1 MTKIARPDFDATL
14 ASLTQTLVDYFLSI
28 GLPAEAVE
36 MYKKCLLLNTQG
48 GKLHRCWTVL
58 DTAQALKV
66 DALTTEQTQDLM
78 VLGWL
83 VEIQNAAYLIWD
95 DIMDGSETRRGQ
107 PCWYRRDEIGL
118 MSINDGCLLASTVF
132 IVLKT
137 HFKDHPAYHDL
148 VEVFRETALQI
159 EIGQSYDLLTASPH
173 YGGLSQFT
181 KEKYEFIIE
190 RKTAYYTS
198 YTPMSLPLVYL
209 QLATPMNLKEVY
221 KVALSLGQYYQV
233 RNDYLDVYGD
243 PKQTGKA
250 GTDIQENKLTWPIL
264 EALDRCN
271 KDQRLTLEKFYGS
284 QDDQE
289 VAKVL
294 AIFDELNLKN
304 VFEQWE
310 NEKIASTISMIE
322 SIDESEGLKKD
333 VFNVFLA
340 KLDGDALRHVGVAV
354 N

>member
-14 ASLTQTLVDYFLSI
+14 ASLSQTLVDYFL
-28 GLPAEAVE
+28 GMGFPADAVE
-36 MYKKCLLLNTQG
+36 MYRKCLLVNTQG

-58 DTAQALKV
+58 DTAQALKG
-66 DALTTEQTQDLM
+66 DALAAEQTRDLM
-78 VLGWL
+78 ILGWL
-83 VEIQNAAYLIWD
+83 VEIQNAGYLIWD
-95 DIMDGSETRRGQ
+95 DIMDGSETRRGK
-107 PCWYRRDEIGL
+107 PCWYRREEIGL
-118 MSINDGCLLASTVF
+118 MSINDGCLLTSTVF
-132 IVLKT
+132 IVLKLC
-137 HFKDHPAYHDL
+137 FKDHPAYHDL

-159 EIGQSYDLLTASPH
+159 ELGQSYDLLTASSH

-181 KEKYEFIIE
+181 REKYEFIIA

-243 PKQTGKA
+243 PEQTGKA
-250 GTDIQENKLTWPIL
+250 GTDIQENKLTWVIL
-264 EALDRCN
+264 EALDRCDN
-271 KDQRLTLEKFYGS
+271 NQRLTLEEFYGS

-294 AIFDELNLKN
+294 AIFDELNLRDAFK
-304 VFEQWE
+304 QWSDD
-310 NEKIASTISMIE
+310 KIASTRDMIE
-322 SIDESEGLKKD
+322 KIDESEGLSKD
-333 VFNVFLA
+333 IFNVFLA
-340 KLDGDALRHVGVAV
+340 KLDGDAMRKVGVTA

>member
-14 ASLTQTLVDYFLSI
+14 ASLSQTLVDKFH
-28 GLPAEAVE
+28 GMGFPADAIE
-36 MYKKCLLLNTQG
+36 MYRRCLLLNTQG

-58 DTAQALKV
+58 DTAQALKD
-66 DALTTEQTQDLM
+66 DALTAEQTQDLM
-78 VLGWL
+78 ILGWL
-83 VEIQNAAYLIWD
+83 VEIQNAGYLIWD

-107 PCWYRRDEIGL
+107 PCWYRREEIGL

-159 EIGQSYDLLTASPH
+159 EFGQSYDLLIASRH

-209 QLATPMNLKEVY
+209 QLATPKNLKEVY

-243 PKQTGKA
+243 PKL
-250 GTDIQENKLTWPIL
+250 II

-271 KDQRLTLEKFYGS
+271 EKQRMVLEEFYGS

-294 AIFDELNLKN
+294 AIFDELNLKDL
-304 VFEQWE
+304 FEEWKD
-310 NEKIASTISMIE
+310 EKIATTRKMIE
-322 SIDESEGLKKD
+322 NVDESEGLNKE

-340 KLDGDALRHVGVAV
+340 KLDGDAMRKVGVAV
-354 N
+354 V

>member
-14 ASLTQTLVDYFLSI
+14 ASLTETLGNYFL
-28 GLPAEAVE
+28 GMGFPADAVE
-36 MYKKCLLLNTQG
+36 MYKRCLLINTQG

-58 DTAQALKV
+58 DTAQTLEGN
-66 DALTTEQTQDLM
+66 ALTADQTQDLM
-78 VLGWL
+78 ILGWL
-83 VEIQNAAYLIWD
+83 VEIQNAGYLIWD

-107 PCWYRRDEIGL
+107 PCWYRREEIGL
-118 MSINDGCLLASTVF
+118 MSINDGCLLTSTVF
-132 IVLKT
+132 IILKT
-137 HFKDHPAYHDL
+137 HFKNHPAYHDL
-148 VEVFRETALQI
+148 VEVFRETGLQI
-159 EIGQSYDLLTASPH
+159 ELGQSYDLLTASRH

-181 KEKYEFIIE
+181 KDKYEFIIE

-198 YTPMSLPLVYL
+198 YTPISLPLVYL
-209 QLATPMNLKEVY
+209 QLATPKNLKEVY

-243 PKQTGKA
+243 PQVTGKA
-250 GTDIQENKLTWPIL
+250 GTDIQENKLTWLIV

-271 KDQRLTLEKFYGS
+271 EKQRMTLEEFYGS
-284 QDDQE
+284 QDDRE

-294 AIFDELNLKN
+294 AIFDELNLKDL
-304 VFEQWE
+304 FEQWKDA
-310 NEKIASTISMIE
+310 KIATTREMIE
-322 SIDESEGLKKD
+322 NVDESEGLNKE

-340 KLDGDALRHVGVAV
+340 KLDGDAMRKVGVEV